1 MVTIATF
8 NEPAKAKHLK
18 ERLRTSGIEADI
30 HNEKHGQAVHLVKD
44 AQANMKV
51 QVHEQD
57 FGKAQGLLVEWE
69 ASDPDVASAL
79 RCPQCK
85 SPRIQYPQTAQKFP
99 FIPGLYSIL
108 LALGVFEKE
117 FYCEDCHLTWGK
129 DGNPASGA

>member
-18 ERLRTSGIEADI
+18 ERLRTSGIEADV
-30 HNEKHGQAVHLVKD
+30 HNEKHGQAMHLVKD
-44 AQANMKV
+44 AQANVKV
-51 QVHEQD
+51 LVHEQD

-69 ASDPDVASAL
+69 GTDPDIASAM
-79 RCPQCK
+79 RCPQCQ

-99 FIPGLYSIL
+99 FIPGLYSVL
-108 LALGVFEKE
+108 LALGIFEKE

-129 DGNPASGA
+129 DGKPASGA